1 VSSAISAKVP
11 RKLKE
16 KAKRYGLKISGIV
29 RKALEEEVKKVEE
42 KKLSKDLEELSSSL
56 KGRITKDDVVKA
68 IRSSRD
74 ER

>member
-1 VSSAISAKVP
+1 MSSAISAKVP

-16 KAKRYGLKISGIV
+16 KARRYGLKISEIV